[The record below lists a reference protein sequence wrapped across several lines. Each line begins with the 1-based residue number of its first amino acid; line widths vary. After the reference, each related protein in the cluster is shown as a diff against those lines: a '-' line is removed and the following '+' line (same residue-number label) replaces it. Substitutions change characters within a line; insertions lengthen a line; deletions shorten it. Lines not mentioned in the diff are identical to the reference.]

1 MRSLEANL
9 RLYLKELGAS
19 YLFELVRMRNADG
32 KNDKF
37 PFFVRLIITIL
48 QMLTLT
54 PPPMV
59 RTVTNQPAIMSRII
73 R

>member
-37 PFFVRLIITIL
+37 PFFVRLNSL
-48 QMLTLT
+48 FYKCGA
-54 PPPMV
+54 
-59 RTVTNQPAIMSRII
+59 N
-73 R
+73 